1 MVWRTPDPTSEM
13 TTQIRTAAA
22 LICSLVALGT
32 IVAAESP
39 QRAFATEWQGRT
51 VVIRQRLYSLVFNER
66 GTMGHVY
73 AGRRE
78 GLVVV
83 TPQDGVFFEFPG
95 RQHRDDV
102 SLRDLGG
109 MIEAVDQEYVAD
121 ALDLRGYRKLE
132 PLSLVQYD
140 PGGELVV
147 ARAEV
152 LKDLVRL
159 TFSQPGGPGGDDPVS
174 SLTVRWPLPLSKA
187 FTERQQIE
195 QLIGR
200 YVERK

>member
-1 MVWRTPDPTSEM
+1 M
-13 TTQIRTAAA
+13 TTRFRTVAA

-32 IVAAESP
+32 IVAAETP
-39 QRAFATEWQGRT
+39 QKAFAAEWQGRT

-66 GTMGHVY
+66 GTMGHTY
-73 AGRRE
+73 TGRRE

-147 ARAEV
+147 VRAEV
-152 LKDLVRL
+152 LKELVRL
-159 TFSQPGGPGGDDPVS
+159 TFSQPGGPEGDAPVS

-187 FTERQQIE
+187 FTEKQQVE

>member
-1 MVWRTPDPTSEM
+1 MAM
-13 TTQIRTAAA
+13 TARFRTAAA
-22 LICSLVALGT
+22 VVAAIVALGAIGT
-32 IVAAESP
+32 AESP
-39 QRAFATEWQGRT
+39 QRAFTSEWQGRT

-66 GTMGHVY
+66 GTMGHTY

-83 TPQDGVFFEFPG
+83 TPQDGVYFEFPG

-109 MIEAVDQEYVAD
+109 MIEAVDREYVAD
-121 ALDLRGYRKLE
+121 ALDLRGYRKVE

-147 ARAEV
+147 VRAEV

-187 FTERQQIE
+187 FTERQQVE

-200 YVERK
+200 YVERR

>member
-1 MVWRTPDPTSEM
+1 M
-13 TTQIRTAAA
+13 TAQFRTAAA
-22 LICSLVALGT
+22 LILSFAAFGS
-32 IVAAESP
+32 IVAAETP
-39 QRAFATEWQGRT
+39 QRAFASTWQGRT

-66 GTMGHVY
+66 GTMGHTY
-73 AGRRE
+73 SGRRQ

-102 SLRDLGG
+102 VMRDLGG
-109 MIEAVDQEYVAD
+109 MLEAVDREYVAD

-132 PLSLVQYD
+132 PVSLVYYD
-140 PGGELVV
+140 AGGELVV

-152 LKDLVRL
+152 LNDAVRL
-159 TFSQPGGPGGDDPVS
+159 TFSQPGGPDGDDPVS

-187 FTERQQIE
+187 FTERAQIE
-195 QLIGR
+195 QLLAR
-200 YVERK
+200 YVERR

>member
-1 MVWRTPDPTSEM
+1 M
-13 TTQIRTAAA
+13 TTQFRTAVA
-22 LICSLVALGT
+22 LICSFVALGT
-32 IVAAESP
+32 LVAAETP
-39 QRAFATEWQGRT
+39 QKAFTGEWQGRT

-66 GTMGHVY
+66 GTMGHIY

-102 SLRDLGG
+102 SLRDLRG

-159 TFSQPGGPGGDDPVS
+159 TFSQPGGPEGDTPVS

-195 QLIGR
+195 
-200 YVERK
+200 